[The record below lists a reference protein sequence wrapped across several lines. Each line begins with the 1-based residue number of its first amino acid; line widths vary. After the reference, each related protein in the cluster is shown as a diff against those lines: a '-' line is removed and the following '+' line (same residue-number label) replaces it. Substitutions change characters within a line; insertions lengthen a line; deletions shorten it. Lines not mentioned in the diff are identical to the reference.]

1 MGYYIMKFSDL
12 TFNSLDK
19 RSYGLNGVYTKVW
32 FPNGYGVSIVRHNF
46 SYGHRSGLYEMAIIT
61 GNDDNFELKYDTPI
75 TDDVLG
81 YLTEADVEDYME
93 QVSKLEEFK
102 P

>member
-1 MGYYIMKFSDL
+1 MKFSDL
-12 TFNSLDK
+12 TFNSLDE
-19 RSYGLNGVYTKVW
+19 SYGPNGVYTKVW

-81 YLTEADVEDYME
+81 YLE